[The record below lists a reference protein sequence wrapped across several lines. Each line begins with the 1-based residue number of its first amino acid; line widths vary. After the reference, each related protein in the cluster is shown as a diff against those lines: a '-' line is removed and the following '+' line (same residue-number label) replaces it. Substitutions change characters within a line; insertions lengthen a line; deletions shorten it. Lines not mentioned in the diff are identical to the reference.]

1 MIRPSGSWVAIVTPF
16 TQDGAVDYDGF
27 STLIDFQI
35 AHGTNGVLV
44 MGSTGEATSL
54 SLAERRE
61 IIGRVA
67 PMAKG
72 RIPLFFGTTAGTT
85 AETVA
90 LSENATKV
98 GADGLLLVVP
108 PYIQPPQD
116 GVYNHFKAVADATPL
131 PIALYNNPSRV
142 GVNIDPATI
151 AKLAQLPNMVADKE
165 AMPNVSQL
173 SEVRRL
179 TDPDFRLLCCDYP
192 GYGLILPTLALG
204 GHGTANIAGN
214 IIPDEMCGMSQPW
227 GSWQDVERTRA
238 LYFKYLPLMSALYSL
253 SNPIAVKAALRL
265 LGLPGGPV
273 RPPLVELTGDK
284 LQNLA
289 NWIDKLGLRE
299 KYSGRSSPHAG

>member
-16 TQDGAVDYDGF
+16 TPDGAVDYDGF
-27 STLIDFQI
+27 CTLIDFQL
-35 AHGTNGVLV
+35 AHGTNGLLV

-54 SLAERRE
+54 SLSERRE
-61 IIGRVA
+61 IVTRVV
-67 PMAKG
+67 PLAKG

-85 AETVA
+85 AETIA
-90 LSENATKV
+90 LSEHAANA

-116 GVYNHFKAVADATPL
+116 GVYQHFRAVADAVEL

-165 AMPNVSQL
+165 AMGNISQL

-179 TDPDFRLLCCDYP
+179 TRPDFHLLCCDYP

-214 IIPDEMCGMSQPW
+214 IIPEEMRSMSQPW
-227 GSWQDVERTRA
+227 QTWDDVTRTRE
-238 LYFKYLPLMSALYSL
+238 LYFQFLPLISALYSL

-273 RPPLVELTGDK
+273 RPPLVELAGDK

-289 NWIDKLGLRE
+289 NWIEKLGVKD
-299 KYSGRSSPHAG
+299 KYGRAAAHV

>member
-16 TQDGAVDYDGF
+16 TGKGAVDYDGF
-27 STLIDFQI
+27 SELVDFQI
-35 AHGTNGVLV
+35 AHGTDGVLV

-61 IIGRVA
+61 IISRVV

-72 RIPLFFGTTAGTT
+72 RVPLFVGTTAGNT

-90 LSENATKV
+90 LSEHAATV

-108 PYIQPPQD
+108 PYVQPPQE
-116 GVYNHFKAVADATPL
+116 GIYNHFKTVADAVNL

-142 GVNIDPATI
+142 GVNIDPGTI
-151 AKLAQLPNMVADKE
+151 ARLAQCPNIVADKE
-165 AMPNVSQL
+165 AMGNVGQL
-173 SEVRRL
+173 SDVRRM
-179 TDPDFRLLCCDYP
+179 TAPDFHLLCCDYP

-214 IIPDEMCGMSQPW
+214 IIPDEMRELSQPW
-227 GSWQDVERTRA
+227 HSWEDVTRTREQ
-238 LYFKYLPLMSALYSL
+238 YFKFLPLMSALYSL

-273 RPPLVELTGDK
+273 RPPLVELAGDK

-289 NWIDKLGLRE
+289 TCLDQLGVMQ
-299 KYSGRSSPHAG
+299 KYARGAAHV

>member
-16 TQDGAVDYDGF
+16 TQHGTVDYDGF
-27 STLIDFQI
+27 CALIDFQVK
-35 AHGTNGVLV
+35 HGTDGLLV

-61 IIGRVA
+61 IITQVV
-67 PMAKG
+67 PVAKG
-72 RIPLFFGTTAGTT
+72 RIPLFLGTTAGTT

-90 LSENATKV
+90 LSEHAANA

-116 GVYNHFKAVADATPL
+116 GVYNHFKAVAEAVPL

-142 GVNIDPATI
+142 GVNIDAATI
-151 AKLAQLPNMVADKE
+151 AKLAQLPNLVADKE
-165 AMPNVSQL
+165 AMGNVSQL
-173 SEVRRL
+173 AEVRRL
-179 TDPDFRLLCCDYP
+179 TNPDFRLLCCDYP

-204 GHGTANIAGN
+204 GHGTANISGN
-214 IIPDEMCGMSQPW
+214 IIPEEMRALSQPW
-227 GSWQDVERTRA
+227 QGWNDVERTRK
-238 LYFKYLPLMSALYSL
+238 LYFEYLPLISALYSL

-273 RPPLVELTGDK
+273 RPPLVELAGDK
-284 LQNLA
+284 LANLA
-289 NWIDKLGLRE
+289 ACIDKLGVRE
-299 KYSGRSSPHAG
+299 KYGAGSAHVG

>member
-16 TQDGAVDYDGF
+16 TAQGAVDYDGF
-27 STLIDFQI
+27 GELIEFQI
-35 AHGTNGVLV
+35 AHGTDGVLV

-61 IIGRVA
+61 IITRVI

-72 RIPLFFGTTAGTT
+72 RVPLFVGTTAGNT

-90 LSENATKV
+90 LSEHAAAA

-108 PYIQPPQD
+108 PYIQPPQE
-116 GVYNHFKAVADATPL
+116 GIYNHFKAVADAVEL

-142 GVNIDPATI
+142 GVNIDPGTI
-151 AKLAQLPNMVADKE
+151 ARLAECPNIVADKE
-165 AMPNVSQL
+165 AMGNIGQLASVRSMTGPN
-173 SEVRRL
+173 
-179 TDPDFRLLCCDYP
+179 FRLLCCDFP

-214 IIPDEMCGMSQPW
+214 IIPEEMHALSQPW
-227 GSWQDVERTRA
+227 HSWDDVTRTREQ
-238 LYFKYLPLMSALYSL
+238 YFKYLPLLSALYSL
-253 SNPIAVKAALRL
+253 SNPIAVKAALRM
-265 LGLPGGPV
+265 LGLAGGPV
-273 RPPLVELTGDK
+273 RPPLIELAGDK

-289 NWIDKLGLRE
+289 TCLDQLGVTQ
-299 KYSGRSSPHAG
+299 KYARGAVRV

>member
-16 TQDGAVDYDGF
+16 TDKGTVDYDGF
-27 STLIDFQI
+27 QALIDFQL
-35 AHGTNGVLV
+35 AYGTDGLLL

-61 IIGRVA
+61 IIVRVV

-72 RIPLFFGTTAGTT
+72 RIPMFVGTTAGAT

-90 LSENATKV
+90 LSEYAAQAN
-98 GADGLLLVVP
+98 ADGLLLVVP
-108 PYIQPPQD
+108 PYLQPPQE
-116 GVYNHFKAVADATPL
+116 GIYNHFKAIADAVKL

-142 GVNIDPATI
+142 SVNIDAPTI
-151 AKLAQLPNMVADKE
+151 VRLAQIPNIVADKE
-165 AMPNVSQL
+165 AMGNVGQL
-173 SEVRRL
+173 GEVRRS

-214 IIPDEMCGMSQPW
+214 IIPAEMRELSQPW
-227 GSWQDVERTRA
+227 HTWQDVERTRE

-265 LGLPGGPV
+265 LGLPGGAV
-273 RPPLVELTGDK
+273 RPPLVELAGDK

-289 NWIDKLGLRE
+289 TWIDKLGVKE
-299 KYSGRSSPHAG
+299 KYARAAAHV

>member
-16 TQDGAVDYDGF
+16 MPDGTVDYEGF
-27 STLIDFQI
+27 QTLIDFQI
-35 AHGTNGVLV
+35 AHGTDGVLV

-54 SLAERRE
+54 SIAERRE
-61 IIGRVA
+61 IITRVV

-72 RIPLFFGTTAGTT
+72 RIPTFFGTTAGTT

-90 LSENATKV
+90 LSEHAAKAN
-98 GADGLLLVVP
+98 ADGLLLVVP

-116 GVYNHFKAVADATPL
+116 GVYNHFKAVADAIPL

-165 AMPNVSQL
+165 AMGNVSQL
-173 SEVRRL
+173 GEVRRL
-179 TDPDFRLLCCDYP
+179 TGASFHLLCCDYP

-204 GHGTANIAGN
+204 GHGTANISGN
-214 IIPDEMCGMSQPW
+214 LIPEEMRAMSQPW
-227 GSWQDVERTRA
+227 RDWQDVVRTRE
-238 LYFKYLPLMSALYSL
+238 LYFKYLPLMSAFYSL
-253 SNPIAVKAALRL
+253 SNPIAIKAALRL

-284 LQNLA
+284 LQNLT
-289 NWIDKLGLRE
+289 NCLNTLGVKE
-299 KYSGRSSPHAG
+299 KYGHVAAHG